1 MIISRGNPGVEIT
14 KDMEQKIA
22 GIGKKYK
29 LRLAVIYGSYAKDKS
44 HKASDLDIAVL
55 GKKELDFKTVL
66 ELYSEFSDV
75 FRGKEIDIKSLHR
88 VDPFFR
94 YQVMRDS
101 ILIYGEPLEYHNFK
115 AYAFRAYMDSRD
127 LLRLEQIMSQKTISY
142 LRESHA

>member
-1 MIISRGNPGVEIT
+1 MKIT
-14 KDMEQKIA
+14 KKQQEKINK
-22 GIGKKYK
+22 IGKKYNLK
-29 LRLAVIYGSYAKDKS
+29 LAVIYGSFAKGKNRQT
-44 HKASDLDIAVL
+44 SDLDIAVL
-55 GKKELDFKTVL
+55 GERELDFKTIL

-75 FRGKEIDIKSLHR
+75 FRDKEIDIKSLHR

-101 ILIYGEPLEYHNFK
+101 ILIYGKSLEYHNFK
-115 AYAFRAYMDSRD
+115 AYAFQAYMDSKD

>member
-1 MIISRGNPGVEIT
+1 MKIT
-14 KDMEQKIA
+14 KKQQEKINK
-22 GIGKKYK
+22 IGKKYNLK
-29 LRLAVIYGSYAKDKS
+29 LAVIYGSFAKGKNRQT
-44 HKASDLDIAVL
+44 SDLDIAVL
-55 GKKELDFKTVL
+55 GERELDFKTIL

>member
-1 MIISRGNPGVEIT
+1 MKIT
-14 KDMEQKIA
+14 KKQQEKINK
-22 GIGKKYK
+22 IGKKYNLK
-29 LRLAVIYGSYAKDKS
+29 LAVIYGSFAKGKNRQT
-44 HKASDLDIAVL
+44 SDLDIAVL
-55 GKKELDFKTVL
+55 GERELDFKTIL

-101 ILIYGEPLEYHNFK
+101 ILIYGKSLEYHNFK
-115 AYAFRAYMDSRD
+115 AYAFQAYMDSKN